1 MRILRVEKIFL
12 KTFKIVVL
20 GKIIVDVKN
29 RPIKFIP
36 KHKSDLSMT
45 MLRVVRGSLSSII
58 SILTVP
64 SCVELLYLRE
74 FQFLKFIYL
83 SMWFVTYM

>member
-1 MRILRVEKIFL
+1 
-12 KTFKIVVL
+12 
-20 GKIIVDVKN
+20 
-29 RPIKFIP
+29 
-36 KHKSDLSMT
+36 

-74 FQFLKFIYL
+74 FQFLKFIHL
-83 SMWFVTYM
+83 GMWFVTYLYNLTKDPDLTEWSLHQNRNYVCYVMIILRVRTVLKKTSEIAHV